1 MSSTTYRDST
11 FAPFPGS
18 KRRRLQGACDICRH
32 KKIKCDSALM
42 LGNRC
47 SNCIAFDSEC
57 THNLSKKGPGNNVPS
72 ASNQSYVTG
81 LEERVKALE
90 RTIQELRRESNS
102 VRESEPDN
110 PDLQEEPPA
119 EGVMML
125 GSECLPRLVF
135 EKISSASPP
144 SQGTDSVD
152 VEELADELKQLH
164 ILPVAR
170 FFGKSSGYALLNIA
184 MGVKQEFTNLTSDNK
199 PDISRAANVYDAAR
213 KTPTTTSYQFP
224 EPSLLDSLVE
234 TYFNAI
240 NLTIP
245 LLHRPMFESQLA
257 AKLHLRDHW
266 FGSVVLAICAI
277 ASRYSDD
284 PRVIDEEEMDPWLST
299 GEKWFSEIPVVRQS
313 FTLSE
318 APSLYELQFYSLA
331 VFYYQGT
338 ANPQACW
345 LMSGIGMRYAQ
356 EVGAHRRTSK
366 VDRPTVQDELW
377 KRAFWSLFFADRLL
391 CAYVGRPCTIHAE
404 DYDVEYPV
412 EVDDEYWTNPDP
424 ELAFKQPPGKLSSIT
439 AFNLLIK
446 LSEILGIV
454 MRLLYPTNKSKLW
467 TGVPGTY
474 TERKIVAELDSQLNK
489 WLDSV
494 PEPLRWKPQSDD
506 PETLSLSAHLF
517 CTYYYIQIL
526 VHRPFISAKASGLSF
541 PSLSI
546 CVNAARSCAHL
557 LDSYM
562 SFGFGF
568 PAPTCQIVAFTASI
582 VLLINIWGAKKSHI
596 SFNTDKEME
605 DVNKLMHVLKVYE
618 TRWRVSGRLWDKI
631 NVLAKMDQL
640 PFPESNTRSNKR
652 PSPAQQASYTTPV
665 TDDSIF
671 TIADL
676 LGPPTPTISSAESSH
691 IDVPTPLFGT
701 PQPHSHAD
709 SNVFSSDELARLPV
723 FNSITLPRWLTS
735 DAITGQVPSPD
746 VGHAGQSS
754 YASHLSSQPR
764 PQVYQDEYFLNTPV
778 AAYPTLAVSPD
789 ETLNSQGP
797 RQAPR
802 PMISTTMH
810 DISPQNQAKVASES
824 FHLFDGT
831 AGDGELWASAVGGFD
846 LDVWNG
852 YLASFDANPFV

>member
-1 MSSTTYRDST
+1 MYHRHPTSRE
-11 FAPFPGS
+11 
-18 KRRRLQGACDICRH
+18 ACKFILWPNGV
-32 KKIKCDSALM
+32 IYA
-42 LGNRC
+42 
-47 SNCIAFDSEC
+47 
-57 THNLSKKGPGNNVPS
+57 
-72 ASNQSYVTG
+72 Q
-81 LEERVKALE
+81 
-90 RTIQELRRESNS
+90 LRRESNS

-164 ILPVAR
+164 ILPVA
-170 FFGKSSGYALLNIA
+170 
-184 MGVKQEFTNLTSDNK
+184 
-199 PDISRAANVYDAAR
+199 
-213 KTPTTTSYQFP
+213 
-224 EPSLLDSLVE
+224 
-234 TYFNAI
+234 
-240 NLTIP
+240 
-245 LLHRPMFESQLA
+245 RPMFESQLA

-366 VDRPTVQDELW
+366 V
-377 KRAFWSLFFADRLL
+377 AFFADRLL

-404 DYDVEYPV
+404 EYVAVLILLTIWLMDLALSYDVEYPV

-494 PEPLRWKPQSDD
+494 PEPR
-506 PETLSLSAHLF
+506 
-517 CTYYYIQIL
+517 
-526 VHRPFISAKASGLSF
+526 KASYFQRG
-541 PSLSI
+541 I
-546 CVNAARSCAHL
+546 MR
-557 LDSYM
+557 
-562 SFGFGF
+562 
-568 PAPTCQIVAFTASI
+568 
-582 VLLINIWGAKKSHI
+582 
-596 SFNTDKEME
+596 
-605 DVNKLMHVLKVYE
+605 
-618 TRWRVSGRLWDKI
+618 
-631 NVLAKMDQL
+631 
-640 PFPESNTRSNKR
+640 
-652 PSPAQQASYTTPV
+652 
-665 TDDSIF
+665 
-671 TIADL
+671 DL
-676 LGPPTPTISSAESSH
+676 LPTISPME
-691 IDVPTPLFGT
+691 TP
-701 PQPHSHAD
+701 
-709 SNVFSSDELARLPV
+709 ER
-723 FNSITLPRWLTS
+723 
-735 DAITGQVPSPD
+735 
-746 VGHAGQSS
+746 
-754 YASHLSSQPR
+754 R
-764 PQVYQDEYFLNTPV
+764 P
-778 AAYPTLAVSPD
+778 
-789 ETLNSQGP
+789 
-797 RQAPR
+797 
-802 PMISTTMH
+802 
-810 DISPQNQAKVASES
+810 
-824 FHLFDGT
+824 
-831 AGDGELWASAVGGFD
+831 
-846 LDVWNG
+846 
-852 YLASFDANPFV
+852 